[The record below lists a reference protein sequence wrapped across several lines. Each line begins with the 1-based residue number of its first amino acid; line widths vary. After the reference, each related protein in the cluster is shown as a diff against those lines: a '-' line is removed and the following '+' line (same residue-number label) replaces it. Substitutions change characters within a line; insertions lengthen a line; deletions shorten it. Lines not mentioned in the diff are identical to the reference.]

1 VFAYGQG
8 YDLIQRAIG
17 EPAADLMQSMARW
30 EWQLSKNRLRREK
43 ILREREEERARRA
56 AAERAAERKKWSDD
70 ALDGASGCAG
80 ATDQPSAPEA
90 ATLQTEMLA
99 ATVSAGPQSS
109 SSQVITPATIRPHS
123 SSSHETT
130 PVAIL
135 PTPSETPALMPLL
148 ASLQENQPQQLNQHF
163 QGISPATLS
172 PTDTAGTLK
181 PFKKKFKVGQGDT
194 LEMSKASSFLTE
206 VDGEYEPHGFKL
218 QDPALR
224 PATAMN
230 VYASRSYPPV
240 VPHELHPSL
249 RLRFGAFSVLS
260 TIQHT
265 TSTFEAAGV
274 VG

>member
-43 ILREREEERARRA
+43 ILRDREEERARRA

-70 ALDGASGCAG
+70 ALDGASGSAG
-80 ATDQPSAPEA
+80 ATDQPSAPGA

-99 ATVSAGPQSS
+99 ATVSAGAQSS
-109 SSQVITPATIRPHS
+109 SSQVTTPATIRPQS
-123 SSSHETT
+123 SSSHET
-130 PVAIL
+130 PAAIL

-148 ASLQENQPQQLNQHF
+148 VTLQEDQPQQLNQHF

-172 PTDTAGTLK
+172 PTDTAGTMK

-206 VDGEYEPHGFKL
+206 FDGEYEPHGFKL

-260 TIQHT
+260 TIEHT
-265 TSTFEAAGV
+265 TSTFEAGGV
-274 VG
+274 VV

>member
-30 EWQLSKNRLRREK
+30 EWQLSKNRLRRER
-43 ILREREEERARRA
+43 ILREREEQRARRA

-70 ALDGASGCAG
+70 ALDGASESTG
-80 ATDQPSAPEA
+80 ATDQPSAPES

-109 SSQVITPATIRPHS
+109 SSQVTTPATI
-123 SSSHETT
+123 
-130 PVAIL
+130 L
-135 PTPSETPALMPLL
+135 QTPSETPALMPLL
-148 ASLQENQPQQLNQHF
+148 ATLQEDQPQQLNQHV

-172 PTDTAGTLK
+172 PTDTAGMK
-181 PFKKKFKVGQGDT
+181 NFKKKFKVGQGDT

-206 VDGEYEPHGFKL
+206 VNGEYELHGFKL

-230 VYASRSYPPV
+230 VYASCSCPLLL
-240 VPHELHPSL
+240 PHELHPPL

-265 TSTFEAAGV
+265 TSTCEAEGV